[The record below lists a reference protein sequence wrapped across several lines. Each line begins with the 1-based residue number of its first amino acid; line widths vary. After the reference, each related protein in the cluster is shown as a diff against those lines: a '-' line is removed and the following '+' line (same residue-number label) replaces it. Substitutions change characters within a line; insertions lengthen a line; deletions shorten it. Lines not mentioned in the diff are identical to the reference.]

1 MEEDDLDLMLPAKKK
16 KPKKVDFEE
25 GELLEKDDGE
35 DHAKSSLYMNEAI
48 GQFCPSVFYYLV
60 SFLYPL
66 YSSCSSVVPL
76 CGHVFKH
83 MFQ

>member
-35 DHAKSSLYMNEAI
+35 DHQVQSLYE
-48 GQFCPSVFYYLV
+48 
-60 SFLYPL
+60 
-66 YSSCSSVVPL
+66 
-76 CGHVFKH
+76 
-83 MFQ
+83 